1 MIYRIKVW
9 EKSTGV
15 HRPVGEI
22 ISEIAENGRVK
33 SAFRYDQE
41 YLGRADAFSL
51 DPSSLPLKQETFT
64 IDRALFG
71 VFEDSLPDDW
81 GRKLLVRKNAVPRHE
96 QNPPNLLLVLGNT
109 GLGALSFSSNNEI
122 QSQPSDTSILRLSE
136 LVIAAENYERGEV
149 LDVDLSLLLSA
160 GSSPGGARPKAVIFD
175 ENTGTHYLSKFPSIK
190 DQVDVVRVEAATM
203 SLAAKAGL
211 DVPATKI
218 VQCASKSVLLVER
231 FDVFPTG
238 RRHMISFQTMLKAYD
253 YYQLRYQDLLGIVRK
268 YSADPKVDSA
278 RLFRQMVFNGLVGN
292 TDDHL
297 KNFWMLHDQEKG
309 WRLSPAFDLVPDLNQ
324 REEHV
329 LFFDISGYYP
339 GRQMIVALGRR
350 WGISNVDTI
359 VDQIVEAVRVWKEE
373 FANAGVLET
382 DIRRFRAIDT
392 RLNEP

>member
-15 HRPVGEI
+15 HRPVGKI
-22 ISEIAENGRVK
+22 ISEIAENGRAK

-81 GRKLLVRKNAVPRHE
+81 GRKLLVRKHAFPRHE

-109 GLGALSFSSNNEI
+109 GLGALSYTSNDEV
-122 QSQPSDTSILRLSE
+122 QSQTPVTSLLRLSE
-136 LVIAAENYERGEV
+136 LVTASENYERGDI
-149 LDVDLSLLLSA
+149 LDVELSLLLSA
-160 GSSPGGARPKAVIFD
+160 GSSPGGARPKAVVFD
-175 ENTGTHYLSKFPSIK
+175 ENASAHYLSKFSSIK

-203 SLAAKAGL
+203 CLAAKAGL
-211 DVPATKI
+211 DVPTTKV
-218 VQCASKSVLLVER
+218 VQCASKPVLLVDR
-231 FDVFPTG
+231 FDVLPTG

-268 YSADPKVDSA
+268 YSADPKIDSA
-278 RLFRQMVFNGLVGN
+278 RLFRQMVFNGVIGN

-297 KNFWMLHDQEKG
+297 KNFWMIHDHENG
-309 WRLSPAFDLVPDLNQ
+309 WRLSPAFDLVPDINQ

-329 LFFDISGYYP
+329 LLFDINGYYP
-339 GRQMIVALGRR
+339 GRQKILTLGRR
-350 WGISNVDTI
+350 WGISNVDSI
-359 VDQIVEAVRVWKEE
+359 VDQVVEAVQGWKEE

-382 DIRRFRAIDT
+382 DIRRFKAIDT
-392 RLNEP
+392 RTEA